1 MVNDIKIK
9 KEEYY
14 LNIRKEM
21 IHYIPLHSKKILDI
35 GCGEGNFGAF
45 LKNERKVE
53 VWGVEYEKT
62 RASVASSKLDKVLW
76 GDIDLLL
83 EQLPENYFDA
93 VICND
98 VLEHLLDPYKLLEKI
113 KSKLVTDGVVISSI
127 PNIRYFRNFFDLLFR
142 KNWDYTDEGIMDFT
156 HFRFFTTNSIRKMY
170 QSLGFEIISHEGINP
185 TKSLKPWPLIIISFG
200 QFQDIRYLQFATI
213 AKVKK

>member
-14 LNIRKEM
+14 LNVRKEM
-21 IHYIPLHSKKILDI
+21 VSYIPLDSKKILDI
-35 GCGEGNFGAF
+35 GCGEGNFGTL
-45 LKNERKVE
+45 LKSERQVE
-53 VWGVEYEKT
+53 VWGVEYEKA

-83 EQLPENYFDA
+83 EQLPDNYFDA
-93 VICND
+93 IICND

-113 KSKLVTDGVVISSI
+113 KSKLVNGGVVISSI

-142 KNWDYTDEGIMDFT
+142 KNWDYADEGIMDFT

-170 QSLGFEIISHEGINP
+170 QSLGYEIISHEGINP
-185 TKSLKPWPLIIISFG
+185 SKSLKPWPLIILTFG
-200 QFQDIRYLQFATI
+200 QFWDIRYLQFATI